1 MFLDIQKIFAPM
13 VQNFAETRQTR
24 IKAAENVLKY
34 SFADFQGKMGRD
46 FFTPRTL
53 YFSLARLLKLYQ
65 NSKVHTLHARLP
77 CASSSWDVVG
87 GGGLVRVVQWY
98 IEPLEPSA
106 KT

>member
-1 MFLDIQKIFAPM
+1 M

-65 NSKVHTLHARLP
+65 KSKVHTLHARLP